1 MTTPYP
7 ARKKNVIEV
16 NGKTRRSFFLRRLR
30 LVHAVASHCKCV
42 FLVTSG
48 AQTANLLR
56 GLTLGVMH
64 TVIECPRGGAQRKH
78 ARCS

>member
-30 LVHAVASHCKCV
+30 LVHAVASHCECV

-48 AQTANLLR
+48 LLLVPVGIFTYR
-56 GLTLGVMH
+56 
-64 TVIECPRGGAQRKH
+64 VIETT
-78 ARCS
+78 